1 MQGRG
6 MVQRCHNFGLLL
18 KLEDILLL
26 VEIIFQAS
34 PACAGQFNVT
44 LAKQVSQCRHVDFDD
59 RKIEF
64 FTVVKILG

>member
-1 MQGRG
+1 M
-6 MVQRCHNFGLLL
+6 
-18 KLEDILLL
+18 LL